1 MRKQVIVI
9 QSGNHSQ
16 QFGVGTIEK
25 TYSGHRG
32 LIERV
37 FDVRQ
42 KKKNGN
48 SQHRRIKLIFSTN

>member
-16 QFGVGTIEK
+16 QFGVCTIEK

-32 LIERV
+32 LIGQV
-37 FDVRQ
+37 LDVRQ
-42 KKKNGN
+42 KEKINN
-48 SQHRRIKLIFSTN
+48 RQYRRIKLIFSTN